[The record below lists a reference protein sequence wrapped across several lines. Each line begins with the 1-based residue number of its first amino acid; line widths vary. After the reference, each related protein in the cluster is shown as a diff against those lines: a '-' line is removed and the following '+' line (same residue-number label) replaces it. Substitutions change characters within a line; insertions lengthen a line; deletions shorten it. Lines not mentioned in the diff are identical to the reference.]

1 MGEGEYAVTKDYS
14 HPLELVGW
22 LAARRQQKNATTN
35 ELVEMLEK
43 AQLTME
49 EQWKYGDVDD
59 LMRCQFL
66 GCNYHRYPV
75 SRFCM
80 YHVTG
85 HDTFAARLRR
95 SLKRDKARGI
105 DVSEFDGI
113 FRMITENIVKRS

>member
-1 MGEGEYAVTKDYS
+1 MTKHT

-22 LAARRQQKNATTN
+22 LDEQHRIRNTTTKD
-35 ELVEMLEK
+35 LVAILEK
-43 AQLTME
+43 AQVTME
-49 EQWKYGDVDD
+49 EEWKWGDAAGER
-59 LMRCQFL
+59 MRCHFL
-66 GCNYHRYPV
+66 GCNYHRYPA

-95 SLKRDKARGI
+95 SIKHDKARGV

-113 FRMITENIVKRS
+113 LRLITENIVKRR